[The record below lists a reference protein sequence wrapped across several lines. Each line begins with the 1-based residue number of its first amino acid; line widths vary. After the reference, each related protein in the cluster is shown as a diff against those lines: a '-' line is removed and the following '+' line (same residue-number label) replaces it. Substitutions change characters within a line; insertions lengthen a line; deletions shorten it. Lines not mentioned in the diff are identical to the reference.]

1 MKNLIAE
8 LIADWS
14 HAPALMIV
22 PGALVAALLKR
33 STVACHRLGYLHRSR
48 GVDTDPFRARFG
60 ERWLGADFGYGPAP
74 LAVGSGL
81 PLIHILLLLPSC
93 DLYRL
98 LWLGLHPNSKSASN
112 KLRTL

>member
-1 MKNLIAE
+1 MKDLIAE

-33 STVACHRLGYLHRSR
+33 STVACHRLGYLHRGR

-60 ERWLGADFGYGPAP
+60 ERWLGADLGYGPAP
-74 LAVGSGL
+74 LAVGSWL
-81 PLIHILLLLPSC
+81 PFIHILLLLPILPAISIGYC
-93 DLYRL
+93 GWGYIQTRR
-98 LWLGLHPNSKSASN
+98 AR
-112 KLRTL
+112 RTN